1 MTDLII
7 RAYAR
12 TKEQEAVIRGHG
24 LPAKAIFL
32 DGRGAETFDRC
43 LSTFRGRPGR
53 LLIAHDLRVFGSKRP
68 LVAAVMARLERSR
81 IAVIDLSNPYDTTI
95 SQMLARANRLIAGGR
110 FPDRRRACRMGRRGG
125 IGKGRA
131 AAARRDGLA
140 DGWLVDN
147 IVDDPDLT
155 WAQRLRLLSP
165 HFSEATL
172 RRWYGAANAAKRAE
186 LVPA

>member
-1 MTDLII
+1 MSELII
-7 RAYAR
+7 RGYAS

-24 LPAKAIFL
+24 LPAKAIWL

-43 LSTFRGRPGR
+43 LSSYRGRPGR
-53 LLIAHDLRVFGSKRP
+53 LLIADDLRVFGSKRP
-68 LVAAVMARLERSR
+68 IVATVMERLERAR
-81 IAVIDLSNPYDTTI
+81 IQVMDLSNPYDTTI

-110 FPDRRRACRMGRRGG
+110 FPDRRRAGRMGRRGG

-131 AAARRDGLA
+131 AAAKRDAVA

-147 IVDDPDLT
+147 IVDDTDLS

-186 LVPA
+186 MAA